1 MIIDC
6 ICGLKKFEVNADQIP
21 TEGRQVKCGVCS
33 KEWFYKPGENDA
45 TLQLDQTNLDTSNQI
60 NDDVQI
66 PSSTEEAISAAEQG
80 EKMNFSFDDDDN
92 TMPSKSEMDE
102 NLEKFKAERKKRK
115 KSSLSQ
121 GARTRML
128 VYLLILLLLA
138 LVTVSVPYKENVLSI
153 FPELSIVFEGV
164 TPFYNMIF
172 K

>member
-66 PSSTEEAISAAEQG
+66 PSSTEEAISAAALLSDLPF
-80 EKMNFSFDDDDN
+80 KYSLAAFKFSF
-92 TMPSKSEMDE
+92 
-102 NLEKFKAERKKRK
+102 F
-115 KSSLSQ
+115 KSSS
-121 GARTRML
+121 
-128 VYLLILLLLA
+128 
-138 LVTVSVPYKENVLSI
+138 
-153 FPELSIVFEGV
+153 
-164 TPFYNMIF
+164 
-172 K
+172 